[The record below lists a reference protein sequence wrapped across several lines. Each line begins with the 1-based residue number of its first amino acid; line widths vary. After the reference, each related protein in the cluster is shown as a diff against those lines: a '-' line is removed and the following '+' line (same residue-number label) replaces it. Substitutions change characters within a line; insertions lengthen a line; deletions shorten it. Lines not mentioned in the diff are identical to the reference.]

1 MIVIILRKSWD
12 KNWGRKKWK
21 WGSGRKGEEDG
32 RGRGRKDKDGSIICT
47 SLCFGGAGIM
57 DFEEGT

>member
-1 MIVIILRKSWD
+1 MRT
-12 KNWGRKKWK
+12 
-21 WGSGRKGEEDG
+21 GEERSGNGDQGEREKRMGEAEEG
-32 RGRGRKDKDGSIICT
+32 RTEKDGSIICT